1 MLTLNQKKLIRS
13 IHIFKYATKE
23 KRDGKA
29 INWDGTRFIVPSLPE
44 IEHLIYQEILN
55 LGFSKVERTSPKYAN
70 CIIRVFHKL
79 HYNYEDSGG
88 YKEIYNIYGATC
100 FTLISGKWCSTGF
113 GEKVT
118 EIDYSK
124 YVLRHWI
131 CQDEYIDFSF
141 DFFDC
146 YVEIS

>member
-13 IHIFKYATKE
+13 IHLFKYATKE
-23 KRDGKA
+23 KRDGKP
-29 INWDGTRFIVPSLPE
+29 INWDGTRFVVPSLKE
-44 IEHLIYQEILN
+44 IELLIYEEILK

-79 HYNYEDSGG
+79 HYPCDHSSDW
-88 YKEIYNIYGATC
+88 KCIYNIYGAAC
-100 FTLISGKWCSTGF
+100 FTLVSGKWTSTGF
-113 GEKVT
+113 DEKIT

-124 YVLRHWI
+124 WVIRHWI
-131 CQDEYIDFSF
+131 CQDEYIDFDF